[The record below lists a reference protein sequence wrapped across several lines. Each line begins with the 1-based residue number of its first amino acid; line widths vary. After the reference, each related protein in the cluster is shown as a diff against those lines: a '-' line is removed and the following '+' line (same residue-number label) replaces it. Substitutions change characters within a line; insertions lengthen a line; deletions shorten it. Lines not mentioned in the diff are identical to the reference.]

1 MPIVNLTQR
10 DRQLIQ
16 STITLPSET
25 TREQLRHIL
34 VNLREL
40 LRAHPRVDP
49 DSVRVRFV
57 AFGKSSLDIEV
68 FAYVTTRDWVEFLG
82 IREDILLRIMGV
94 LGQGG
99 AGATFPS

>member
-1 MPIVNLTQR
+1 
-10 DRQLIQ
+10 
-16 STITLPSET
+16 
-25 TREQLRHIL
+25 
-34 VNLREL
+34 
-40 LRAHPRVDP
+40 
-49 DSVRVRFV
+49 VRVRFV

-94 LGQGG
+94 LEQGG